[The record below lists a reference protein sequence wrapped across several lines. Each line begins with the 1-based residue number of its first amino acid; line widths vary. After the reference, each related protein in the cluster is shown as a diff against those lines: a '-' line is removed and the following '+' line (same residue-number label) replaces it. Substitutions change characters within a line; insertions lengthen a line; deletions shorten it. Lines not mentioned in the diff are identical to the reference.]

1 MMDPLSLAAGIAG
14 LISLAGATLKVTRDC
29 IHEARHGRE
38 TAQEF
43 VQELD
48 ILHFNLSRLDKFL
61 RSETEAIGHFDDTS
75 VLVSSTHACR
85 NKLTT
90 LHNKL
95 LEGSQAR
102 RLSLHTLAWPPKVKE
117 HRDMII
123 ELRAFAHWVQFA
135 LTINGCTLLAKT
147 STDVLD
153 VLRKQLESLEILQKV
168 DDRTLSMERS
178 QWEQSQALER
188 SQASAERNKIL
199 DWISTVKHQQKHY
212 DICKVRVNGTGE
224 WLLHERDFERWADAT
239 QSGNNILWCHGI
251 QGSGKTMLT

>member
-1 MMDPLSLAAGIAG
+1 MDPLSLAAGIAG
-14 LISLAGATLKVTRDC
+14 LISLAGATLKVTKDF
-29 IHEARHGRE
+29 IHEARYGRE

-48 ILHFNLSRLDKFL
+48 VLHFNLSRLDKFL
-61 RSETEAIGHFDDTS
+61 RSETEAIGYFDDTS

-85 NKLTT
+85 NKLST
-90 LHNKL
+90 LHDKL

-102 RLSLHTLAWPPKVKE
+102 RLSLHTLGWPLKVKE

-123 ELRAFAHWVQFA
+123 ELRAFGHWVQFA

-147 STDVLD
+147 SADVLD
-153 VLRKQLESLEILQKV
+153 VLKKQLEGLQILQKV

-178 QWEQSQALER
+178 QWEQSQAWER
-188 SQASAERNKIL
+188 SQANAERTKIL
-199 DWISTVKHQQKHY
+199 DWISTIKHQQKHH
-212 DICKVRVNGTGE
+212 DICKLRVDGTGE
-224 WLLHERDFERWADAT
+224 WLLHEGNFERWTNAIQPST
-239 QSGNNILWCHGI
+239 NILWCHGI